1 MLLVFWSSHSLHDS
15 FCFGALGFRL
25 FDGSGFEGMPML
37 VVLSVSLFD
46 PMTLKPGSAASR
58 SVNNL
63 HLGAIWLMYCC
74 CAIFVMTLGIS
85 GIPDPLKELC
95 SLEFRRFSGGI
106 PEIGRA
112 SCRERV

>member
-1 MLLVFWSSHSLHDS
+1 MFWISHSLHDC

-58 SVNNL
+58 SVNIANYL
-63 HLGAIWLMYCC
+63 LIYQ
-74 CAIFVMTLGIS
+74 VS
-85 GIPDPLKELC
+85 
-95 SLEFRRFSGGI
+95 RR
-106 PEIGRA
+106 RT
-112 SCRERV
+112 